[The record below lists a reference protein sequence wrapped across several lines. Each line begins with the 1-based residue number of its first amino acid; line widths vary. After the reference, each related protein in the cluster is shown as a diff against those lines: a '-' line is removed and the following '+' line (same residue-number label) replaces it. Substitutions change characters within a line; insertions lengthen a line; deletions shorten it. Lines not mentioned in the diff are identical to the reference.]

1 MTKIKDWKA
10 RRAGGRI
17 TITGIDADTDGGGHP
32 VKIVGVNVIEAGAS
46 GKPPTATDRNGET
59 YELV

>member
-1 MTKIKDWKA
+1 MTRVKDWKA

-17 TITGIDADTDGGGHP
+17 TIIGTDADPDGGGP
-32 VKIVGVNVIEAGAS
+32 IKIVGVDLIEAGEA
-46 GKPPTATDRNGET
+46 GKPPIATDRSGER